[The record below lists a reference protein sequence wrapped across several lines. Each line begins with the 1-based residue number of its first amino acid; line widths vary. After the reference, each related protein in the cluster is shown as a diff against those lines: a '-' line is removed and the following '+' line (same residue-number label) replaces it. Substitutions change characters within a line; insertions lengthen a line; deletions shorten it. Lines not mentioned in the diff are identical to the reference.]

1 MKNNSSTKEHSTDIS
16 YASHDVSLPSTIFF
30 TDIKQAVCERSLVC
44 EANAPLPC
52 SSDIASVL
60 SQWPNEY
67 LEKNKTS
74 TSFNFATFS
83 FFFCFCFYSCSYF
96 TPVLQW
102 KSRQSHSQ
110 QMKCASAVDI
120 SPCL

>member
-1 MKNNSSTKEHSTDIS
+1 VKNNSSTKEHSTDIS

-67 LEKNKTS
+67 LEKNKSS
-74 TSFNFATFS
+74 TSFNFAAFS
-83 FFFCFCFYSCSYF
+83 FFSVFVFIHAHISLLSCNG
-96 TPVLQW
+96 
-102 KSRQSHSQ
+102 K
-110 QMKCASAVDI
+110 VD
-120 SPCL
+120 SLTVNK